1 MKPDNRYEMIFSALP
16 SRAVAAIKRIC
27 SGRVGGIGG
36 ISELHISVG
45 QRSSVLLGRER
56 IFLMTEITP
65 PDMQSIVSKL
75 CNGAIYAH
83 RDTITSGYISLD
95 FGVRV
100 GICGTARYE
109 SAGIVGVSD
118 ISSLIFRIPTGGSAL
133 LPQLKES
140 WRQSTRGML
149 IYARAGVGKTTALRS
164 LVSAIS
170 EVDGRV
176 AVIDE
181 RCEFS
186 TEECRRLGV
195 VHLRGYGRYDGME
208 IALRT
213 MSPDVIVIDEI
224 GSRGESERML
234 DHLNSGVRLLATAHA
249 QSARQ
254 ALLRPGV
261 QVLIE
266 NGIFDVLFG
275 IFNTDGTYRCE
286 IERLE

>member
-1 MKPDNRYEMIFSALP
+1 M
-16 SRAVAAIKRIC
+16 
-27 SGRVGGIGG
+27 
-36 ISELHISVG
+36 
-45 QRSSVLLGRER
+45 
-56 IFLMTEITP
+56 
-65 PDMQSIVSKL
+65 
-75 CNGAIYAH
+75 
-83 RDTITSGYISLD
+83 
-95 FGVRV
+95 
-100 GICGTARYE
+100 
-109 SAGIVGVSD
+109 
-118 ISSLIFRIPTGGSAL
+118 
-133 LPQLKES
+133 
-140 WRQSTRGML
+140 
-149 IYARAGVGKTTALRS
+149 
-164 LVSAIS
+164 
-170 EVDGRV
+170 
-176 AVIDE
+176 
-181 RCEFS
+181 
-186 TEECRRLGV
+186 
-195 VHLRGYGRYDGME
+195 HLRGYGRYDGME